1 MHTTRLTL
9 GALALSLGA
18 CATAPEPPPGKGSA
32 LGQELADAQGRVPA
46 PLAPYIAADRALGE
60 SHAVLNAMLAG
71 QHALDIGAK
80 PQARALLDAAYRRIE
95 VVYADNP
102 AANAARSKF
111 VPEARKEFK
120 GEPYERAM
128 VGWYLGLAD
137 LWLGDLD
144 NARSA
149 LRWGEFQDT
158 MSANETYQGD
168 MAALQYLLAWSY
180 HCQGRA
186 LAAREALAL
195 ARSHR
200 PDLPDLR
207 PGDNLLVVVE
217 AGPAPRKV
225 RRGQHGEALGYE
237 EREPLHPGTTA
248 EVNVGSERL
257 AAVLAEDLHWQA
269 TTLGGRQVDLILAG
283 KASFKDSAEGVA
295 QAASMTALI
304 GSQVMHQSA
313 LQGNQRG
320 AELGGALALGG
331 LLTSLVSGAIAQAT
345 RPEADTRSWH
355 SLPGAVF
362 FASTRVAEA
371 DAATLSVRAQAPA
384 VLGRGWA
391 SAVPRPVPGT
401 GCHLARAATSARD
414 RATWQA
420 DAAEAWM
427 DLALAERQTPARMAD
442 ARAGADLGTTP
453 TPAADPP
460 TPAAAPARVSPVRHT
475 F

>member
-1 MHTTRLTL
+1 MHTTRLVL
-9 GALALSLGA
+9 GVLALGLGA
-18 CATAPEPPPGKGSA
+18 CATAPEPSSGKTSV
-32 LGQELADAQGRVPA
+32 LGQEAADAQGRVPA
-46 PLAPYIAADRALGE
+46 PLAPYIAADREQGE
-60 SHAVLNAMLAG
+60 RNAVLNAMLAG

-95 VVYADNP
+95 VIYADNP

-128 VGWYLGLAD
+128 VGWYLGLVD

-149 LRWGEFQDT
+149 LRWGDFQDT
-158 MSANETYQGD
+158 LSASEKYQGD

-186 LAAREALAL
+186 ADARDALAL

-200 PDLPDLR
+200 PDLPDLKA
-207 PGDNLLVVVE
+207 GDNLLVVVE

-237 EREPLHPGTTA
+237 ARDPLGAGTSAQVLVGGERHTA
-248 EVNVGSERL
+248 ALG
-257 AAVLAEDLHWQA
+257 EDLHWQA

-283 KASFKDSAEGVA
+283 KASFKDSAENVA
-295 QAASMTALI
+295 QIGAMTALV

-313 LQGNQRG
+313 LQGNHRG
-320 AELGGALALGG
+320 AEFGGALALGG
-331 LLTSLVSGAIAQAT
+331 MVASLVSGAIAQAT

-362 FASTRVAEA
+362 FASTRVSAADAPTLAVHAEA
-371 DAATLSVRAQAPA
+371 PP
-384 VLGRGWA
+384 VLGGGGA
-391 SAVPRPVPGT
+391 SAVTRPVPGT
-401 GCHLARAATSARD
+401 DCHLARAAASAQTRG
-414 RATWQA
+414 AWQA
-420 DAAEAWM
+420 DAPNAWM
-427 DLALAERQTPARMAD
+427 DLAQAERQ
-442 ARAGADLGTTP
+442 
-453 TPAADPP
+453 
-460 TPAAAPARVSPVRHT
+460 APARVAGALGDTGGGAQREPARVAPVRSS